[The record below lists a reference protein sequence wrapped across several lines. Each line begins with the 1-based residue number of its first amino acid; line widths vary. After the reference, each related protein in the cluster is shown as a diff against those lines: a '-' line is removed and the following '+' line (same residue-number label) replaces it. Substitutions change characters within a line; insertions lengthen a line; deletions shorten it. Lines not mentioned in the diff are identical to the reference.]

1 MFGMVKKYREECV
14 EKYNV
19 KPTSKVIASCTL
31 DLDNWKNAF
40 SATGTLGALMVKSI
54 VVAILEDGM
63 LIFDIVPKGKDSKY
77 IQRIF
82 WKNAKK
88 YNLNVE
94 VEKGFFSSTLIIT
107 WENED
112 GKGLKTKAGI
122 GSDSDESFSQS
133 SIDFILKK
141 LS

>member
-82 WKNAKK
+82 
-88 YNLNVE
+88 Y
-94 VEKGFFSSTLIIT
+94 IH
-107 WENED
+107 
-112 GKGLKTKAGI
+112 LKHV
-122 GSDSDESFSQS
+122 
-133 SIDFILKK
+133 
-141 LS
+141 